1 MLSAQETSQREHL
14 FIIDGSNRSPWFS
27 SLLQIGS
34 TCMNGPSFW
43 CSCSKSARYWLRH
56 RQSNPTQAQEKKK
69 QGTDQTESPKHISKR
84 QSSFRSPK
92 KLKPN
97 PQRRGLPAY
106 VRRPGGP
113 DLRRHGPRGGEA
125 GVRTVQAVHG
135 GRVGMGPP
143 GCQSGGEGGR
153 SRYGRRGGRR
163 GEDGERCVFIA
174 VSRFLFSVRWQHPFL
189 GKSRQN
195 PAAGTTGYVAASL
208 PLWAL
213 GRASPLRACP
223 VGFINPTA
231 AQDTHRPT
239 CHILHYRFYY

>member
-14 FIIDGSNRSPWFS
+14 FIIDGSNHSPWFS

-135 GRVGMGPP
+135 GARRPGRDGAARVPI
-143 GCQSGGEGGR
+143 GGR
-153 SRYGRRGGRR
+153 GREEPLREKRRKKRRGWREGVFLS
-163 GEDGERCVFIA
+163 RCLVFF
-174 VSRFLFSVRWQHPFL
+174 SRCGGNTLFWENL
-189 GKSRQN
+189 GKTLRPARRVTSRH
-195 PAAGTTGYVAASL
+195 PSL
-208 PLWAL
+208 CGHWAEPLPCVLA
-213 GRASPLRACP
+213 P
-223 VGFINPTA
+223 
-231 AQDTHRPT
+231 
-239 CHILHYRFYY
+239 